1 MSAAPAS
8 GCSRRWPRRLFLIS
22 AVVLALMLLL
32 VEGSLA
38 LLSYLSLPLLS
49 FPSPPHSPL
58 LLDQLPQFLYLLH
71 NPSTHW
77 LHPRAHSSYWQVQ
90 RALPRRGSQVSSQA
104 WKEVLREHIP
114 QKRLQ
119 EECQVRGQGQLL
131 LSAHLISN
139 SDAHPL
145 YFSVEA
151 PCLPLCI

>member
-1 MSAAPAS
+1 MGSRLTGWSLRNPRLVSAAPAS
-8 GCSRRWPRRLFLIS
+8 GCSRLFLTS

-49 FPSPPHSPL
+49 FPSPPPSPL

-114 QKRLQ
+114 QKRLDTARSTGR
-119 EECQVRGQGQLL
+119 VPGQRARPAASICSFNL
-131 LSAHLISN
+131 
-139 SDAHPL
+139 
-145 YFSVEA
+145 
-151 PCLPLCI
+151 